1 MSLSLSLGFFFFIS
15 EQNIEREVLHSQCRK
30 LEAQHYNLS
39 LTAEQVSH
47 SMGVSVTP
55 LRQLFS
61 SGLSLSISAEPSR
74 PVSNVC
80 LSVSSQEMMTQ
91 KQKLAAEREKLQAEL
106 EHFRKCLSVPH
117 TAWSRAHFKGYP
129 PR

>member
-1 MSLSLSLGFFFFIS
+1 MSLYICVCVVLMSLP
-15 EQNIEREVLHSQCRK
+15 EQSIEREVLHSQCRK

-47 SMGVSVTP
+47 TMGVSVSLICPPVASLVNHSRNVTP
-55 LRQLFS
+55 
-61 SGLSLSISAEPSR
+61 LSLSFS
-74 PVSNVC
+74 
-80 LSVSSQEMMTQ
+80 LSVPSQELMAQ
-91 KQKLAAEREKLQAEL
+91 KQKLTAEREKLQAEL

-117 TAWSRAHFKGYP
+117 TSWSRAHFKGYP